1 MESSLYQ
8 AITCLDKVRSS
19 FHREILVIQS
29 SPMTKD
35 QYSLQETVDVL
46 RVGEVSLN
54 VVSMCGWTEAIKVN
68 LLRLRGRSNN

>member
-8 AITCLDKVRSS
+8 AIASLDKVKSS

-35 QYSLQETVDVL
+35 QYNLQETV
-46 RVGEVSLN
+46 
-54 VVSMCGWTEAIKVN
+54 
-68 LLRLRGRSNN
+68 